1 MTTKARIVLTAA
13 LGIVM
18 GVSTWLGAD
27 GAHWASE
34 VFFAS
39 AVLLSLIVGRWWVV
53 AALAGPF
60 IALVALDSTG
70 HVYEG
75 GSDPIDSSLLMG
87 IVGLFFWEVVMLI
100 LVGIR
105 KVFDFLRNR
114 RVTAIS

>member
-1 MTTKARIVLTAA
+1 MSTKARIVLTVA

-18 GVSTWLGAD
+18 GVSTWLSGD
-27 GAHWASE
+27 WTGD

-39 AVLLSLIVGRWWVV
+39 VVLLPLIVGRWWVV

-60 IALVALDSTG
+60 IASVALDLTG

-75 GSDPIDSSLLMG
+75 GSDGAESYLFPWG
-87 IVGLFFWEVVMLI
+87 IIGLFFWELVMLI

-105 KVFDFLRNR
+105 KAFDFLRNR
-114 RVTAIS
+114 WAIANS

>member
-1 MTTKARIVLTAA
+1 MSTKARIVLTVA

-18 GVSTWLGAD
+18 GVSTWLSGGIGD
-27 GAHWASE
+27 

-39 AVLLSLIVGRWWVV
+39 AVLLPLIVGRWWVL

-60 IALVALDSTG
+60 IALVTLELSG

-75 GSDPIDSSLLMG
+75 GSDGAESYLFPWG
-87 IVGLFFWEVVMLI
+87 IIGLFFWELVMLI

-105 KVFDFLRNR
+105 KAFDFLRNR
-114 RVTAIS
+114 LAIANS